1 MARGFNIVVVYNA
14 IPALIAFVESES
26 RAAVKASADRI
37 AQKARNYAPVDTGAL
52 RNSIEAVSNIA
63 GKEAEVRVSAPYAA
77 YVEYGTYKMD
87 AQPFLTPAVRE
98 EEAAFFAS
106 VGKGLFASFGG

>member
-1 MARGFNIVVVYNA
+1 MARFHIVVVYNA
-14 IPALIAFVESES
+14 IPALMAFVETQS
-26 RAAVKASADRI
+26 RMAVKSSADRI
-37 AQKARNYAPVDTGAL
+37 AQRARSYAPVQTGAL
-52 RNSIEAVSNIA
+52 RNSIESVSNLA
-63 GKEAEVRVSAPYAA
+63 GKEAEVRVNAPYAA

-98 EEAAFFAS
+98 EEERFFAS